1 MKDLIYANFPSYPCI
16 NFLSLL
22 DHFINVINT
31 LISPTLNKN
40 SSLTPYSHCSISLI
54 FYSKIPQKTIYIHC
68 LYFLS
73 NSSLNL
79 LQVCFH
85 PHHTT
90 EMVLIKVTSNL
101 HIAKSNCQ
109 FSVLLLFDL
118 STEFDT
124 VDHFLL
130 PDTFFFLL
138 PPKDTTYSWFSSFL
152 TGLPSASPLQML
164 IFILTSK

>member
-101 HIAKSNCQ
+101 HIAKSNYQ

-130 PDTFFFLL
+130 PDTFFLPFASQRYHLLLVFLL
-138 PPKDTTYSWFSSFL
+138 PHRSFFSISFANAHL
-152 TGLPSASPLQML
+152 HPDL
-164 IFILTSK
+164 